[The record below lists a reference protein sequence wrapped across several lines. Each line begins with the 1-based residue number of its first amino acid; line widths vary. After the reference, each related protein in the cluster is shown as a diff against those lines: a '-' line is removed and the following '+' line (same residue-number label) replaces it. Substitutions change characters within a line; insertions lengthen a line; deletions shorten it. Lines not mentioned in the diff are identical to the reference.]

1 MSAANNHLKLDELL
15 PAERILLDV
24 TIAGLEN
31 QKERKD
37 EKQLQAI
44 ARSLK
49 ILGLKSIHL
58 INLIFQKKCGKAI
71 ATEQDYQC
79 VSETEEERTSWKQE
93 DSFSEALTAF
103 LKELKAELKK
113 EPNQEF
119 KRILESIDD
128 KYSSLA
134 APIKLENQFKEGL
147 DLSQID
153 KLIGNWKEV
162 SWAEQMRYNEE
173 QLEREQLAKESEIY
187 WNTKIP
193 ASNQQKFSALSG
205 KNGSKAGMS
214 VPSSDRRSQ
223 PIATMITVPMSQER
237 SQSSDNGPKV
247 PITFADIETTKET
260 LPKSSSNYPEEER
273 QVEKEEYNDSRS
285 ETMNYF
291 LFPEY
296 QALLDELKTLD
307 QLNLEDLEKLN
318 RRRKEQ
324 FVNDCAPSTALTVLK
339 KSSSND
345 LDPKDCACVLEAMD
359 NEKSFST
366 ASHCS
371 KKHCKE
377 DSDLNSMES
386 IFQRVEKWNEQNWAE
401 KKKKLES
408 RSEEV
413 NELVKNWK
421 KENRAEER
429 RDNEERLKYLQKRHK
444 VMKSAIETA
453 VENIETMKNFVLPEY
468 QALLDELKALDQL
481 NLEDL
486 DKLDKRRD
494 EQLANE
500 CALSTSS
507 VVTKDVASEDLDAK
521 TNDEWVFVSDSEGQS
536 SSEPTGSNSFL
547 YKNTSDFL
555 KKNGYQS
562 YEFVYGTSQ

>member
-49 ILGLKSIHL
+49 IPGLKSIHL

-187 WNTKIP
+187 WNTK
-193 ASNQQKFSALSG
+193 
-205 KNGSKAGMS
+205 
-214 VPSSDRRSQ
+214 
-223 PIATMITVPMSQER
+223 
-237 SQSSDNGPKV
+237 
-247 PITFADIETTKET
+247 FADIETTKET

-377 DSDLNSMES
+377 DSDLN
-386 IFQRVEKWNEQNWAE
+386 
-401 KKKKLES
+401 
-408 RSEEV
+408 EV

-562 YEFVYGTSQ
+562 YE

>member
-187 WNTKIP
+187 WNTK
-193 ASNQQKFSALSG
+193 
-205 KNGSKAGMS
+205 
-214 VPSSDRRSQ
+214 
-223 PIATMITVPMSQER
+223 
-237 SQSSDNGPKV
+237 
-247 PITFADIETTKET
+247 FADIETTKET

-562 YEFVYGTSQ
+562 YE